1 MFNQKLKSKISEL
14 EKQLSDANKKIK
26 EQDNEIKFCKFQI
39 DNPPKYKIGD
49 KVGELIVIERKFSK
63 PELIKM
69 VTDATVVTLIMM
81 HIARNI
87 NTTEK
92 LKEYVA
98 KTFNTQW
105 EYELINTTT
114 GEKVKKKEFEL
125 QLL

>member
-1 MFNQKLKSKISEL
+1 MFNKKLKIKITEL
-14 EKQLSDANKKIK
+14 EKQVSDANKKAK
-26 EQDNEIKFCKFQI
+26 EYENEIKFLKWQL

-49 KVGELIVIERKFSK
+49 KIGELIVVERKINK

-69 VTDATVVTLIMM
+69 VTDPTVVTLIML
-81 HIARNI
+81 HIKRKM

-98 KTFNTQW
+98 KKFYTQW
-105 EYELINTTT
+105 EYELVNTNT

-125 QLL
+125 QIL